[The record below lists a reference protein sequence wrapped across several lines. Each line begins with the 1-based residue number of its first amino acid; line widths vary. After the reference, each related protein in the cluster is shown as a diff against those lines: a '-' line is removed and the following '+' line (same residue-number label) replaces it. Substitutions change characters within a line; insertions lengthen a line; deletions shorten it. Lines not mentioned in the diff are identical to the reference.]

1 MRYLLLIILLTGI
14 VSCGKK
20 TQIKITAKNAATGQ
34 GYAGLGFRLKE
45 VKPYTTSTGEVQKT
59 VYEGTFNAQ
68 GEAVFEYRLKNR
80 SYIITTLVPEEELC
94 YINDTQYFLHRDDDN
109 LKFDFRF
116 VPCAYLKFRYQN
128 ITCQGPNDHIKVHR
142 YTNLEGYVGF
152 ITDAEYDGCTD
163 YTMPNF
169 VDVPMGWWFFEWEVT
184 KNSNTEYFSDSIYLS
199 ENEYKEYTFQY

>member
-116 VPCAYLKFRYQN
+116 APCAYLQQN
-128 ITCQGPNDHIKVHR
+128 IQNVNCEGPNDVFIIRDR
-142 YTNLEGYVGF
+142 YSYTEWTGWSIDLNGCFSNVGGGYS
-152 ITDAEYDGCTD
+152 E
-163 YTMPNF
+163 
-169 VDVPMGWWFFEWEVT
+169 VPAGTRYFEWKVT
-184 KNSNTEYFSDSIYLS
+184 RPSGVTTGIDTVVFVPGQNADLTIFY
-199 ENEYKEYTFQY
+199 

>member
-1 MRYLLLIILLTGI
+1 LKYLLIISTLLI
-14 VSCGKK
+14 FASCGKK

-34 GYAGLGFRLKE
+34 GYEGLGFRLKE

-59 VYEGTFNAQ
+59 VFEGTFNAQ

-116 VPCAYLKFRYQN
+116 APCAYRTLKIEN
-128 ITCQGPNDHIKVHR
+128 INCEGLNDLFELDMRLLYDEDNTVFFFPEKQGCYSNEFTNEKVPAGKWVVEWWVTR
-142 YTNLEGYVGF
+142 SGNTNYF
-152 ITDAEYDGCTD
+152 TDTIEL
-163 YTMPNF
+163 
-169 VDVPMGWWFFEWEVT
+169 
-184 KNSNTEYFSDSIYLS
+184 I
-199 ENEYKEYTFQY
+199 ENELFYYEINY